1 MNSAN
6 SVDGIG
12 VGSLGLRSPCHRR
25 TRFRIAVAVG
35 TCLSREAVL
44 DVLLTA
50 RLVLALSLVFLLYLQ
65 SAFVS
70 RVLVAE
76 LLTLTE
82 LAAGKFDATPP
93 QYDSR

>member
-1 MNSAN
+1 MPSQN
-6 SVDGIG
+6 SVSYRRRGR
-12 VGSLGLRSPCHRR
+12 LG
-25 TRFRIAVAVG
+25 TY
-35 TCLSREAVL
+35 LSREAVL
-44 DVLLTA
+44 DVLLAA

-82 LAAGKFDATPP
+82 LVAGKFDATPP
-93 QYDSR
+93 PI